1 MTDHLTAATRRVL
14 LRRAAALSLAAAGPD
29 ARAGTAAPD
38 AADLALLAA
47 CQRFCALEWRKLALT
62 EGPGRIGGDAELDRL
77 LRPLMDEQLPALDAL
92 CGAGATTP
100 AGLRAK
106 ALAFLLWDSGELC
119 RRAGAQGFWD
129 DRLLCSLLTDLAGK
143 CWPPAAPA

>member
-14 LRRAAALSLAAAGPD
+14 LRRAAALCLATAGPD
-29 ARAGTAAPD
+29 VHAGTAAPD
-38 AADLALLAA
+38 TADMALLAA

-62 EGPGRIGGDAELDRL
+62 EGPGRVDDDAELDRL
-77 LRPLMDEQLPALDAL
+77 LRLLTDEQLPALDAL
-92 CGAGATTP
+92 CGAGAKTH
-100 AGLRAK
+100 AGLQAK
-106 ALAFLLWDSGELC
+106 ALAFLLWDGGELC

-143 CWPPAAPA
+143 GWPPVPTA

>member
-29 ARAGTAAPD
+29 TRAGTASPA
-38 AADLALLAA
+38 AADVALLAA
-47 CQRFCALEWRKLALT
+47 CGRFCALEWRKLALT
-62 EGPGRIGGDAELDRL
+62 EGPGRVDGDAELDRL
-77 LRPLMDEQLPALDAL
+77 LRPLLDEQLPALDAL
-92 CGAGATTP
+92 CGAGSTTP

-106 ALAFLLWDSGELC
+106 ALAFLLWDGGELC

-129 DRLLCSLLTDLAGK
+129 DRLLCSLLTDLAGE
-143 CWPPAAPA
+143 CWLPAAPA